1 MVCGGETANAIKF
14 INYIMAGGHLE
25 KSASE
30 GKAMW
35 ARVAAAMEQDGN
47 GTISKMTWLLL

>member
-35 ARVAAAMEQDGN
+35 A
-47 GTISKMTWLLL
+47 